1 MSSTRKVPAQ
11 GTVSY
16 RIGGSIFGC
25 RFFRFIFQKYLQ
37 ADCFGAEFLSLLA
50 GRLIA
55 ANDVGG
61 HFAHPQPASCLNPLN
76 REAYLL

>member
-11 GTVSY
+11 GTISY
-16 RIGGSIFGC
+16 LTGRPIFGC
-25 RFFRFIFQKYLQ
+25 RFFAFPVQKYLQ

-55 ANDVGG
+55 AGDVCVNFSARCLRPAVQGRSG
-61 HFAHPQPASCLNPLN
+61 VFA
-76 REAYLL
+76 